1 MVIIMKVT
9 DVMKFLSE
17 NMGEIVKDGMTI
29 VDVIKDEYAHPH
41 YHARNVFS
49 LYYDEKKEELMSV
62 LSCSGSPS
70 CWNHYE
76 MPVISYRD
84 LAEEII
90 ERIEEAKEYKDDE
103 RNFVEYVEI
112 EEVKAS

>member
-1 MVIIMKVT
+1 MVIVMSEVI
-9 DVMKFLSE
+9 DVIRFLSD
-17 NMGEIVKDGMTI
+17 NMDKIVKEGMTI
-29 VDVIKDEYAHPH
+29 TDVIEDKMAHPH
-41 YHARNVFS
+41 YHSRNIFS
-49 LYYDEKKEELMSV
+49 LYYDEKRKSLMSV

-90 ERIEEAKEYKDDE
+90 ERIEEAKEYEDDE
-103 RNFVEYVEI
+103 RNFVEYLQIEVE
-112 EEVKAS
+112 AS

>member
-1 MVIIMKVT
+1 MVT
-9 DVMKFLSE
+9 
-17 NMGEIVKDGMTI
+17 T
-29 VDVIKDEYAHPH
+29 VDVIRFLSNNMGKIMKEGLVISDVIEDKMAHPH
-41 YHARNVFS
+41 YSARNIFS
-49 LYYDEKKEELMSV
+49 LYYDEKKKELMSV

-90 ERIEEAKEYKDDE
+90 ERIEEAKDYENDE
-103 RNFVEYVEI
+103 RNFVEYIQIEVE
-112 EEVKAS
+112 AS

>member
-1 MVIIMKVT
+1 MSEVI
-9 DVMKFLSE
+9 DVIRFLSN
-17 NMGEIVKDGMTI
+17 NMDEIIRNGLVI
-29 VDVIKDEYAHPH
+29 SDVIEDKMAHPH
-41 YHARNVFS
+41 YHKRDIFS

-84 LAEEII
+84 LAEEIL
-90 ERIEEAKEYKDDE
+90 ERIEEAKTYQDDE
-103 RNFVEYVEI
+103 RNFVEYIEVE
-112 EEVKAS
+112 AS

>member
-1 MVIIMKVT
+1 MVT
-9 DVMKFLSE
+9 
-17 NMGEIVKDGMTI
+17 T
-29 VDVIKDEYAHPH
+29 VDVIRFLSNNMGKIMKEGLVISDVIEDKMAHPH
-41 YHARNVFS
+41 YYARNIFS

-76 MPVISYRD
+76 MPVISYKD

-90 ERIEEAKEYKDDE
+90 ERIEEAKTYQDDE
-103 RNFVEYVEI
+103 RNFVEYIQIEVE
-112 EEVKAS
+112 AS